1 MIDRVSR
8 NSPLDVAGH
17 QAAHT
22 ALLTLSPFRSSGIH
36 RPGFERVLAASCSD
50 DVGAIFC
57 IPRSALQGMI
67 PSELAR
73 KARLSAL
80 THDSIT
86 PTCSVCGPSCILFL
100 VASVLDPDSGGG
112 LIMRQ
117 SSYPKPESLSR
128 SSASKIL
135 ATSALRNSI
144 LSFRKDSFWGGIFQT
159 LKLLTIQLDATR
171 SCQYRA

>member
-1 MIDRVSR
+1 M
-8 NSPLDVAGH
+8 
-17 QAAHT
+17 
-22 ALLTLSPFRSSGIH
+22 
-36 RPGFERVLAASCSD
+36 LAASCSD

-86 PTCSVCGPSCILFL
+86 PTCSVCGPNCIRFL

-117 SSYPKPESLSR
+117 SSYPKPGRFRVARPQKYLRHPLCGILFFLSVRFVLGRYFPDPQVAYDPAGCHAQLSISGVR
-128 SSASKIL
+128 SRTVEHLVFISKG
-135 ATSALRNSI
+135 SHSPRRYRGLRH
-144 LSFRKDSFWGGIFQT
+144 T
-159 LKLLTIQLDATR
+159 LYSVLLEAR
-171 SCQYRA
+171 M